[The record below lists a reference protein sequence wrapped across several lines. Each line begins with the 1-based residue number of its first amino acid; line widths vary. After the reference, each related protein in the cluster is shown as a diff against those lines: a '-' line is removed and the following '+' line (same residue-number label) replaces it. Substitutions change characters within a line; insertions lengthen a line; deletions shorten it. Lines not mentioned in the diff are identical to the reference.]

1 MTHNHTTA
9 LQLEDRIR
17 GAMWGQLVGDAYC
30 LGSHWIYS
38 QNEIEKRFPDGIKG
52 FETPHGEHYHFGKQS
67 GDQTHYGDAALLMLS
82 SVAQFGRFDVIDFGG
97 RFIRLMSDERYSGYR
112 DHATKGTL
120 SNYFNHIENGSAESF
135 DFQQGADDDQPAT
148 VTRLAPVVVSH
159 LYAEELLDIVAQAT
173 RVCQN
178 NARAIAFTQAA
189 ALIMQS
195 LILGSSPESA
205 VMEARHSFRSH
216 DPFRTEV
223 SNRMKISCAARML
236 SPFDATMLFGQSC
249 PLYSSFTAALH
260 TVLVSP
266 HDFEQAIHATAQAGG
281 DNAGRA
287 SMVGA
292 WLGAHLGIQA
302 IPAAWRK
309 GLRAHDQIEECVE
322 KIVSGLSRAG
332 RTES

>member
-1 MTHNHTTA
+1 MKHDTSTVLTM
-9 LQLEDRIR
+9 EDRIR

-52 FETPHGEHYHFGKQS
+52 FETPQREQYHFGKRS

-82 SVAQFGRFDVIDFGG
+82 SIARMGHFNATDFGDS
-97 RFIRLMSDERYSGYR
+97 FIRFMGDDRYTGYR

-120 SNYFNHIENGSAESF
+120 SNYFNHIEGSTPETF

-148 VTRLAPVVVSH
+148 VTRLAPVVISH
-159 LYAEELLDIVAQAT
+159 LNTKDMLNTVAQAT

-178 NARAIAFTQAA
+178 NERAVAFTQAT

-195 LILGSSPESA
+195 LIHGMSPESA
-205 VMEARHSFRSH
+205 VIEARQILKSH

-223 SNRMKISCAARML
+223 CNRMKISCAARML
-236 SPFDATMLFGQSC
+236 SPLEATMLFGQSC

-260 TVLVSP
+260 TLLVCP
-266 HDFEQAIHATAQAGG
+266 HDFGQAMHATAQAGG

-287 SMVGA
+287 SMLGA
-292 WLGAHLGIQA
+292 WLGAHLGIRA
-302 IPAAWRK
+302 VPHEWRK
-309 GLRAHDQIEECVE
+309 GLTAYDLIEENIE
-322 KIVSGLSRAG
+322 KIVAGLSW
-332 RTES
+332 T